1 MILTSPSPGT
11 ARAVVTA
18 IVLVV
23 GLALLTL
30 LFRLGCSEPREL
42 KVLLA
47 NETARVDYE
56 DGVSCYHRRGGISC
70 VFVPSRA
77 PMGPVAPAVLVEDI
91 VEPNTNI
98 IPTSKKRS
106 RK

>member
-1 MILTSPSPGT
+1 MNSTSPKPE
-11 ARAVVTA
+11 ARRIVTTL
-18 IVLVV
+18 VLVAAAAV
-23 GLALLTL
+23 LLLMARIALA
-30 LFRLGCSEPREL
+30 PDVDP
-42 KVLLA
+42 KVQLA
-47 NETARVDYE
+47 NETIRVDYE

-70 VFVPSRA
+70 TFVPSRA

>member
-1 MILTSPSPGT
+1 MTSTSPKPE
-11 ARAVVTA
+11 ARRVVTTL
-18 IVLVV
+18 VLVAGAAV
-23 GLALLTL
+23 LLLMARIALA
-30 LFRLGCSEPREL
+30 PDVDP
-42 KVLLA
+42 KVQLA
-47 NETARVDYE
+47 NETIRVDYE

-91 VEPNTNI
+91 IEPSTDI
-98 IPTSKKRS
+98 IPKKRS